1 MIAHMIDAG
10 VSFRRQMRV
19 LGIPFQTLQARHT
32 AKERPRQD
40 HETVPDEYALVNA
53 VHAVKAAHP
62 SWGIRRV
69 RAFIRKKHGIPVG
82 RKRTARIMRAHSLL
96 CSRIRKRI
104 HQHSAP
110 RVIATRINQ
119 LWATDM
125 TSFML
130 TTGQKV
136 FLVVVMDVFTR
147 RIVGWHAHHRCRTRE
162 WLHALDMALSA
173 EFPDGVRGH
182 NLTLRMDNGCQPT
195 SRLYQDTLSTCG
207 ISGEWIGFNSP
218 EQNAH
223 VESLIGTLKQD
234 WLWLTDCDSLDE
246 ARTLCF
252 TAVSEYNSDHPHSSL
267 GMWSP
272 NEFADLVR
280 KDLVH
285 FTKNNSLDIPFP
297 AA

>member
-1 MIAHMIDAG
+1 MKDTG
-10 VSFRRQMRV
+10 VSFRRQMQV

-32 AKERPRQD
+32 ATKRPRRD
-40 HETVPDEYALVNA
+40 REAVPDEHHLVDA
-53 VHAVKAAHP
+53 VHSVKAAHP

-82 RKRTARIMRAHSLL
+82 RKRTARIMRTHNLL
-96 CSRIRKRI
+96 CPRIHRRI
-104 HQHSAP
+104 HQRSAP
-110 RVIATRINQ
+110 RVTATRINQ

-136 FLVVVMDVFTR
+136 FLVVVLDIFTR
-147 RIVGWHAHHRCRTRE
+147 RIVGWHASLRCRTVE
-162 WLHALDMALSA
+162 WLQALHMALSA
-173 EFPDGVRGH
+173 EFPDGARGH
-182 NLTLRMDNGCQPT
+182 DLTLRMDNGCQPT
-195 SRLYQDTLSTCG
+195 SKLYQNTLFTCG

-234 WLWLTDCDSLDE
+234 WLWLTDCDSLNE
-246 ARTLCF
+246 AQALCF
-252 TAVSEYNSDHPHSSL
+252 SAVSEYNSDHPHSSL

-272 NEFADLVR
+272 NEFTNLAR
-280 KDLVH
+280 KGFVLI
-285 FTKNNSLDIPFP
+285 TNNNSIEILIS

>member
-1 MIAHMIDAG
+1 MVDAG
-10 VSFRRQMRV
+10 VSYRRQSQIV
-19 LGIPFQTLQARHT
+19 GIPHQTLHARCF
-32 AKERPRQD
+32 APESVPRLRPAGS
-40 HETVPDEYALVNA
+40 DEQQLVDA
-53 VHAVKAAHP
+53 VLSVKAAHP

-69 RAFIRKKHGIPVG
+69 RAFIRKKRGIPVG
-82 RKRTARIMRAHSLL
+82 RKRTARIMRSHNLL
-96 CSRIRKRI
+96 CSRIKKRV
-104 HQHSAP
+104 HQRSAP
-110 RVIATRINQ
+110 RVTATRINQ

-136 FLVVVMDVFTR
+136 FLVVVMDIFTR
-147 RIVGWHAHHRCRTRE
+147 RIVGWHAHSRCRTKE
-162 WLHALDMALSA
+162 WLCALNMGLEV
-173 EFPDGVRGH
+173 EFPHGVRGH
-182 NLTLRMDNGCQPT
+182 DLTLRMDNGCQPT

-207 ISGEWIGFNSP
+207 ILGEWVGFNSP

-246 ARTLCF
+246 ARVLCS
-252 TAVSEYNSDHPHSSL
+252 TAVSEYNADHPHSSL

-272 NEFADLVR
+272 NEFTNLYRMGYVYI
-280 KDLVH
+280 
-285 FTKNNSLDIPFP
+285 TNNNSIEILIP